1 MKKRIL
7 VVDDEAGLTRMMK
20 LNLEQTGLYEVRT
33 ENFARKAL
41 ESARDFHPDLVLLDV
56 LMPGML
62 GSEVAA
68 QIEQDP
74 QLQGVKFAFLTAVVT
89 KKEQREQEGRIGGHA
104 FLAKPASAEELCR
117 FIEEQLGA

>member
-7 VVDDEAGLTRMMK
+7 VVDDEPGLTRMMK

-41 ESARDFHPDLVLLDV
+41 EAAREFHPDLVLLDV
-56 LMPGML
+56 LMPGLL

-68 QIEQDP
+68 QIEADP
-74 QLQGVKFAFLTAVVT
+74 ALQGVKFAFLTAVVT

-104 FLAKPASAEELCR
+104 FLAKPVSAEELCR
-117 FIEEQLGA
+117 FVEEQISA